1 MTTSKTV
8 TSLPQRKGL
17 EGISE
22 GLPPDEIERLQ
33 KLQSKLTDFVL
44 HLIQALLRTGYY
56 TPDHPESKRAK
67 EGLYQQF
74 QSLFEV
80 DDELAFLVR
89 EEQQKQEIL
98 VEGILPEAQRL
109 SRMMLKGMGEL
120 YVPKFAKYMERK
132 DLISLTLKNRMSQTE
147 FTRFVDIMSEP
158 SLVDTRRKQDKERF
172 AQALYSLGIFNISYI
187 FNEELLA
194 PEREMPWRA
203 RLTLSRMRK
212 DLKTIP
218 LFQKMVRQEI
228 QEIRKNLL
236 RDALRPIRQ
245 SDLLCA
251 TLRNS
256 DLAATSEHPEEIIE
270 NEIISFLQKQYL
282 LGTSKIFLREHL
294 DLKQL
299 QKRDA
304 FERKSDRLVK
314 KVSRR
319 LKEAGTK
326 EAENLLEDFF
336 RHQLISLEELTPD
349 LKDKILLERLTDKFL
364 NFTDQ
369 FFQQLDQAKEKEAFL
384 TVGRSFVRM
393 IPELIRRDRYSE
405 IIRIIET
412 LKRHF
417 YQKTMWALL
426 AGQILEE
433 IGKGSIPLF
442 LEEKFLMGKKEIRT
456 SIIPIFVSIETGAI
470 PHLLSILKKSEDQWV
485 RKNAC
490 EALIQI
496 GPIAAVHLLKEL
508 EQEKITIETT
518 CDILRVLGEIKSREW
533 QASLTKILKKYATH
547 ENPKLREQALHTF
560 GQIGGSEGEDIFLS
574 SLNDPD
580 LEVRKRAIW
589 CLGMIKSAKGIE
601 GMMEIL
607 KQIPTTPSP
616 QMDQLETQIY
626 HAFGTSGNMT
636 IEGKTLEQ
644 ILLEILEKRGIKH
657 WLGLFQKSLLTDAS
671 LGAICDALGKI
682 GTKESIKVLNK
693 LEKSREG
700 PWLPKLREALKKIE
714 ERSLVSTK

>member
-1 MTTSKTV
+1 MADLKTTTPI
-8 TSLPQRKGL
+8 PQKKGL
-17 EGISE
+17 EGIPE
-22 GLPPDEIERLQ
+22 GLPPEEFERLQ
-33 KLQSKLTDFVL
+33 KLQLKLTDFVL
-44 HLIQALLRTGYY
+44 HLIQAFLRTGYY

-74 QSLFEV
+74 KSLFEGE
-80 DDELAFLVR
+80 DELAFLVR

-98 VEGILPEAQRL
+98 VEGILPEAQKL
-109 SRMMLKGMGEL
+109 SRMMMKGMGEL

-132 DLISLTLKNRMSQTE
+132 DLISLTLKSRMSQTE

-172 AQALYSLGIFNISYI
+172 AQALYSLGIFNISYV

-212 DLKTIP
+212 DLKMIP
-218 LFQKMVRQEI
+218 IYQKMVRQES

-236 RDALRPIRQ
+236 LDALRPIRQ

-319 LKEAGTK
+319 LREAGTK

-336 RHQLISLEELTPD
+336 RHQLISLEELTPG

-364 NFTDQ
+364 SFTDQ

-433 IGKGSIPLF
+433 IGKGSIPLL

-496 GPIAAVHLLKEL
+496 GPIAAIHLLKEL

-560 GQIGGSEGEDIFLS
+560 GQIGGSEGEDIFIS

-580 LEVRKRAIW
+580 LEVRKRAVW

-601 GMMEIL
+601 RMMEIL
-607 KQIPTTPSP
+607 KQIFTTPSP

-626 HAFGTSGNMT
+626 YAFGTSGNMT

-644 ILLEILEKRGIKH
+644 ILIEILEKRGIKH
-657 WLGLFQKSLLTDAS
+657 WLGFFQKNPLTDAS

-682 GTKESIKVLNK
+682 GTKESVKVLNK
-693 LEKSREG
+693 LEKSRQG
-700 PWLPKLREALKKIE
+700 SWLPKLREALKKIE
-714 ERSLVSTK
+714 ERKKE